1 MDITERKNLESELK
15 KHRDQLE
22 HLVDT
27 RTSDLQKRKSDL
39 KERVKEL
46 NCLFKISELI
56 NIQNIKLPEIYQGV
70 VDLIPPSLRYPEI
83 TSVHLSI
90 FKDQYLTANFTESQ
104 WKLESP
110 ITINTETIGYLK
122 VYYNKEKSQADM
134 GPFLK
139 EESALLEII
148 TERIGKIT
156 ERMITEKALIK
167 SEEKYRNF
175 LEKLGDIA
183 YETDLNGNITYC
195 NRITEEATGK
205 PLKDIINN
213 PFLPLFAEK
222 DQKTATDA
230 YQRTLKGAKTTFEL
244 TFKNGRIFQYK
255 AEQLLDCNNNVIGI
269 FGTGRDITN
278 KKSVEKELKKSK
290 EKFRIIF
297 DNATDG
303 MVLVEPKT
311 KNFVLANKEFCK
323 MLGYKKKEIIKIGVF
338 DIHPSEDIPYVMEQ
352 FRKQTLG
359 ESTLARKLRVKKKNG
374 NIFYADI
381 NAKIVDLDDKPYM
394 LGIFRETINK

>member
-90 FKDQYLTANFTESQ
+90 YKEKYMTANFSESQ

-110 ITINTETIGYLK
+110 VTINTETIGYLK
-122 VYYNKEKSQADM
+122 VYYNKEMSQADID
-134 GPFLK
+134 PFLK

-167 SEEKYRNF
+167 SEEKYRKF
-175 LEKLGDIA
+175 LENLGDIA
-183 YETDLNGNITYC
+183 YEADLNGNITYC
-195 NRITEEATGK
+195 NKITEEATGI
-205 PLKDIINN
+205 PLKDIIGKS
-213 PFLPLFAEK
+213 FFPLFIKK
-222 DQKTATDA
+222 DYKIASDV
-230 YQRTLKGAKTTFEL
+230 YQRTLKGEKLTTEL

-255 AEQLLDCNNNVIGI
+255 SEQLLDSNDNIIGI
-269 FGTGRDITN
+269 FGTARDITE
-278 KKSVEKELKKSK
+278 KKNIEKILKKSE
-290 EKFRIIF
+290 EKFRLIF

-303 MVLVEPKT
+303 MALVEPESKT
-311 KNFVLANKEFCK
+311 FILANKEFCK
-323 MLGYKKKEIIKIGVF
+323 MLGYNKDEIIKKDIF
-338 DIHPSEDIPYVMEQ
+338 DIHPSEDIPNVIKQ
-352 FRKQTLG
+352 FSRIATG
-359 ESTLARKLRVKKKNG
+359 ELTHSKKIKVKKKNG
-374 NIFYADI
+374 DIFYADI
-381 NAKIVDLDDKPYM
+381 NAKTVELDNKPYA
-394 LGIFRETINK
+394 LGIFREVIKK